1 MARTMTGKKNEDCG
15 IADYLNTLTVEKG
28 ISLNTKEAYGRD
40 LKRFFDYLKEAGKG
54 PKKAAH
60 GDISGFLLKLKRG
73 GLSARSYARTLI
85 AVRGFYRHL
94 LRNNIIKN
102 SPCSYI
108 DVPSFNKKL
117 PRYLS
122 FEEVS
127 GLLQSADTRAKNG
140 LRDKAMLEVLYATGL
155 RVSELVN
162 LRLNDLNLQAG
173 YLKALGKGN
182 KERLV
187 PLGEEAMRWL
197 KRYIEGGRPPALK
210 GGFSPY
216 LFITNRKTRM
226 TRKHFWHLIKRFGQR
241 AGIPAEKI
249 KPHAIRHS
257 FATHLLEG
265 GADLRAVQEML
276 GHADISTTQIYTHI
290 ATERLKKL
298 HKRHHPRG

>member
-249 KPHAIRHS
+249 KPHA
-257 FATHLLEG
+257 
-265 GADLRAVQEML
+265 
-276 GHADISTTQIYTHI
+276 DISTTQIYTHI